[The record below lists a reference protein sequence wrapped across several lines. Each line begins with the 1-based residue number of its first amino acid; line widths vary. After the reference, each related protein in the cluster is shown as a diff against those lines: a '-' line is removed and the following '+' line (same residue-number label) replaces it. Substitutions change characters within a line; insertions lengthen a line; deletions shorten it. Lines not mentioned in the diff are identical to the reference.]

1 MDDKAVY
8 NGIEIYS
15 GKDNKATQV
24 TFLSML
30 FILMLV
36 IAFYFGI
43 KMFKNININNDFL
56 TTSEIEYFID
66 IADEVSSGKAQ
77 VNWQQVAAISEAYC
91 EGNLALVNDNDSRTI
106 SESFLIDNG
115 DGTYGILSMEQA
127 MDKLNLSS
135 RAKDSALKYLEKVAG
150 SSLYEGLYTE
160 SDKIN
165 FINSIEGQAEENY
178 NSYGILPSITMAQAI
193 LESGWGTSELASQ
206 HNNLFGIKADERRD
220 CAVAT
225 MTTKENY
232 SDVIEANFRKYDSA
246 LDSIKDHGLFL
257 ASNERYTVNGVF
269 TAKDYKAQALALQ
282 NAGYSTA
289 KDEAGNLIYAQKLI
303 NVVQN
308 YNLMLYDS
316 KVKTE

>member
-1 MDDKAVY
+1 M
-8 NGIEIYS
+8 S
-15 GKDNKATQV
+15 ATRDP
-24 TFLSML
+24 
-30 FILMLV
+30 
-36 IAFYFGI
+36 FGI
-43 KMFKNININNDFL
+43 
-56 TTSEIEYFID
+56 
-66 IADEVSSGKAQ
+66 
-77 VNWQQVAAISEAYC
+77 ISA
-91 EGNLALVNDNDSRTI
+91 
-106 SESFLIDNG
+106 
-115 DGTYGILSMEQA
+115 
-127 MDKLNLSS
+127 
-135 RAKDSALKYLEKVAG
+135 
-150 SSLYEGLYTE
+150 
-160 SDKIN
+160 
-165 FINSIEGQAEENY
+165 
-178 NSYGILPSITMAQAI
+178 
-193 LESGWGTSELASQ
+193 Q
-206 HNNLFGIKADERRD
+206 HNNLFGIKADERWD
-220 CAVAT
+220 GAVAT